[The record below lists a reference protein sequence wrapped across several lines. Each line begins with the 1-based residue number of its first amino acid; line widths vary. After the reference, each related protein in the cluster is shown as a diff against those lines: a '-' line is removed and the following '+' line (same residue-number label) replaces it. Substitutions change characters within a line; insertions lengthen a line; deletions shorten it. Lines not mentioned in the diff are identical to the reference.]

1 MTGNKEGKRMRLIA
15 GIGWMAEE
23 ALDKLLDN
31 QQIEGII
38 FGDYFCN
45 RKMYK
50 SGMTDLISYAEKTVQ
65 KGKDIYYQTP
75 VYITSRNFSY
85 VLDIAEMLRRI
96 CDRVGKSIKI
106 LVQDV
111 GMVRILKEEMAE
123 SELIWGQFGRNRENT
138 ITKTFL
144 KFLKDI
150 DVSGAVVT
158 EIGRSIVYREM
169 GLKVYG
175 IYGTYHC
182 QTFGRTCYN
191 MDQIDEELV
200 KCDRQCWD
208 GWYLKQENQ
217 EYRLTIDGYVLGE
230 SYDYCLGRYGTRDI
244 MEKTQDCLICARDI
258 EQWNEYFKAWKEM
271 E

>member
-1 MTGNKEGKRMRLIA
+1 MEEKGLTGNKEGKRMRLIA

-96 CDRVGKSIKI
+96 CDRV
-106 LVQDV
+106 
-111 GMVRILKEEMAE
+111 
-123 SELIWGQFGRNRENT
+123 
-138 ITKTFL
+138 
-144 KFLKDI
+144 
-150 DVSGAVVT
+150 
-158 EIGRSIVYREM
+158 
-169 GLKVYG
+169 
-175 IYGTYHC
+175 
-182 QTFGRTCYN
+182 
-191 MDQIDEELV
+191 
-200 KCDRQCWD
+200 
-208 GWYLKQENQ
+208 
-217 EYRLTIDGYVLGE
+217 
-230 SYDYCLGRYGTRDI
+230 
-244 MEKTQDCLICARDI
+244 
-258 EQWNEYFKAWKEM
+258 
-271 E
+271 